1 MQTDVLL
8 LDRLVL
14 ARTMDAAAINKLM
27 LLVETRK
34 QGYQQ
39 SCSMQDL
46 KSQIFKLSN
55 QGSELSIGAMRTLE
69 CLRVL
74 VAELD
79 LLASLETSIH
89 KFETSQTS

>member
-34 QGYQQ
+34 QGYRQ
-39 SCSMQDL
+39 SHSIQDL
-46 KSQIFKLSN
+46 KSQIIELSN
-55 QGSELSIGAMRTLE
+55 QGSQLSIGAMRTLE

-89 KFETSQTS
+89 EIQTS